1 MSSIITIVGARP
13 QFVKAAVVSKAL
25 SESEISEKI
34 IHTGQHYDHEMS
46 GIFWEELGIPS
57 PSINLE
63 VGSGLHGKQTG
74 VMIQKV
80 EECILDLPNKPSALL
95 VYGDTNSTLAGSI
108 VASKMHIPII
118 HVEAG
123 LRSFNK
129 QMPEEINRIMTDHV
143 SDLLFCSSQI
153 GVDQLKKEGIT
164 TGVHNVGDVM
174 YDAVLTFSNI
184 ATKKLTLNNI
194 TELRSGEFSLATI
207 HRPSNTDNE
216 SNLASILSAFSEIR
230 SPILWPVHPR
240 NKKLLNKHLVPKNV
254 HLIDPVSYFEMLIL
268 LKNCSRVFTDSG
280 GLQKEAYW
288 MKKPCITLRNETEW
302 IETLEGN
309 WNQLTG
315 ADPIK
320 ILKAIELMPSTEWKT
335 LYGDGTASQQIV
347 REIRNYFN

>member
-1 MSSIITIVGARP
+1 MNYILTIVGARP

-25 SESEISEKI
+25 HEAQIEEKI
-34 IHTGQHYDHEMS
+34 VHTGQHYDHEMS

-74 VMIQKV
+74 IMLQKI
-80 EECILDLPNKPSALL
+80 EECILKLPEMPSALL

-108 VASKMHIPII
+108 VASKLHLPVI

-143 SDLLFCSSQI
+143 SELLFCSSQT

-174 YDAVLTFSNI
+174 YDAVLTFSKI
-184 ATKKLTLNNI
+184 AAKKLTLSNI
-194 TELRSGEFSLATI
+194 TELKSGEFSLATI
-207 HRPSNTDNE
+207 HRPNNTDNKL
-216 SNLASILSAFSEIR
+216 NLASILNAFSKIK

-240 NKKLLNKHLVPKNV
+240 NKKLLAKHSVPKNV
-254 HLIDPVSYFEMLIL
+254 HLTDPVSYFEMLIL
-268 LKNCSRVFTDSG
+268 LENCIRIFTDSG

-288 MKKPCITLRNETEW
+288 MKKQCITLRNETEW
-302 IETLEGN
+302 VETLEGN

-315 ADPIK
+315 ADSIK
-320 ILKAIELMPSTEWKT
+320 IVKSIQSMPNTEWKN
-335 LYGDGTASQQIV
+335 LYGDGKASQKIV
-347 REIRNYFN
+347 SEIRNYFN